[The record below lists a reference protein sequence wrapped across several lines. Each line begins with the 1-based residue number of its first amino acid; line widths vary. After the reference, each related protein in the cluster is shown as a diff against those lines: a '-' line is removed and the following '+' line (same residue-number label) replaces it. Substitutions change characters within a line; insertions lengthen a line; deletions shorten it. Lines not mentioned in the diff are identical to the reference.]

1 MSDDLDLVLA
11 SSAENVPVVRQAVRG
26 LLDAAAVKDQLA
38 GDVLLAV
45 TEACTN
51 VVRHAYREAAAPGE
65 IEITAS
71 SDGRRL
77 VIAVRDRGCG
87 LTPRID
93 SPGLGLGLP
102 VIAAVSDRM
111 EVHDVDGGGTLVT
124 MEFAL
129 AESDDGAGSAPVNAP
144 GA

>member
-1 MSDDLDLVLA
+1 MSDELDLVLA

-26 LLDAAAVKDQLA
+26 LLDAASVEDQVA

-51 VVRHAYREAAAPGE
+51 VVRHAYRDASAPGE

-71 SDGRRL
+71 SDGHRL

-87 LTPRID
+87 LSPRID

-111 EVHDVDGGGTLVT
+111 VVHEADGGGTLVT

-129 AESDDGAGSAPVNAP
+129 AASADRA
-144 GA
+144 

>member
-1 MSDDLDLVLA
+1 MSEDLDLVLA

-26 LLDAAAVKDQLA
+26 LLDAAEVEDQIA

-51 VVRHAYREAAAPGE
+51 VVRHAYRDGSGPGE
-65 IEITAS
+65 IEIMAS
-71 SDGRRL
+71 RDGHRL

-102 VIAAVSDRM
+102 VMAAVSDRM
-111 EVHDVDGGGTLVT
+111 EVHEADGGGTLVT

-129 AESDDGAGSAPVNAP
+129 AAAADGARG
-144 GA
+144 

>member
-1 MSDDLDLVLA
+1 MSDELDLVLA

-26 LLDAAAVKDQLA
+26 LLDAASVEDQVA

-51 VVRHAYREAAAPGE
+51 VVRHAYRDASAPGE

-71 SDGRRL
+71 SDGHRL

-87 LTPRID
+87 LSPCID

-111 EVHDVDGGGTLVT
+111 EVHEADGGGTLVT

-129 AESDDGAGSAPVNAP
+129 AASADRA
-144 GA
+144 

>member
-1 MSDDLDLVLA
+1 MMSDELDLVLM

-26 LLDAAAVKDQLA
+26 LLDAAEVEDQLA

-51 VVRHAYREAAAPGE
+51 VVRHAYRDATAPGE
-65 IEITAS
+65 IQINAS

-77 VIAVRDRGCG
+77 VIVVRDRGCG

-111 EVHDVDGGGTLVT
+111 EVHDADGGGTLVT

-129 AESDDGAGSAPVNAP
+129 AASEDGAG
-144 GA
+144 

>member
-26 LLDAAAVKDQLA
+26 LLDAAEVEDQVA

-51 VVRHAYREAAAPGE
+51 VVRHAYRDARAPGE

-71 SDGRRL
+71 RDGHRL

-111 EVHDVDGGGTLVT
+111 EVHDAAGGGTLVT

-129 AESDDGAGSAPVNAP
+129 AASDDGAG
-144 GA
+144 